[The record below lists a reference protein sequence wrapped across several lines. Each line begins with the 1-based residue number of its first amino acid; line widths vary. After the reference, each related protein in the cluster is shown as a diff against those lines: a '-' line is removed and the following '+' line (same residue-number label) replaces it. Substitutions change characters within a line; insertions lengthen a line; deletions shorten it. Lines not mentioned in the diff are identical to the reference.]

1 MSVKRV
7 AYLTGEYPAISHTF
21 ILREVEALRQLGL
34 DVLTCSVRQTGPE
47 HHRGPAEKAAA
58 ENTFYVIKA
67 AKNSRGFFS
76 AQLWALRRPK
86 QYWAALKLAWQ
97 LRQPGL
103 RGALYQLFY
112 LVEAVI
118 LAQHLNKQGITHLH
132 NHFANSSCSVAI
144 LTHTL
149 SEIPFSFTLHGP
161 SIFFEPRLWR
171 IDEKIAQASYVA
183 CISHF
188 CRSQGMIF
196 ADPAHWHKLKIVHCG
211 VQPETY
217 VLKAPRAPGKRVVFV
232 GRLAAVKGVLVLLRA
247 FSRVL
252 KTHPD
257 AHLTLVGDGPERARI
272 EALASELGCSEQV
285 RFAGYLSQQ
294 EVAQE
299 LQKANLFALPSFA
312 EGVPVVLMEAMASEL
327 AVVATR
333 IAGIPELV
341 EDGKTGFT
349 VPAGDEDAFAQALQ
363 DAFDAPETCAQMGV
377 SGREVV
383 TSDFHVLH
391 EAMRMKALICDGPQ
405 GPEPRS
411 ARAPQ
416 TDESVSA

>member
-1 MSVKRV
+1 MSVKKV
-7 AYLTGEYPAISHTF
+7 AYLTGEYPAVSHTF

-34 DVLTCSVRQTGPE
+34 DVLTCSVRQTGAE

-67 AKNSRGFFS
+67 AKNPRGFLS

-86 QYWAALKLAWQ
+86 QYWAALKLAWK

-112 LVEAVI
+112 LLEAVI
-118 LAQHLNKQGITHLH
+118 LAQHLDKQGVTHLH
-132 NHFANSSCSVAI
+132 NHFANSSCTVAI
-144 LTHTL
+144 LTHNL
-149 SEIPFSFTLHGP
+149 AEIPFSFTLHGP

-217 VLKAPRAPGKRVVFV
+217 ALATPRAPGKRVVFV

-247 FSRVL
+247 FARVL

-285 RFAGYLSQQ
+285 HFAGYLSQQ

-349 VPAGDEDAFAQALQ
+349 VPAGDEDAFTQALQ
-363 DAFDAPETCAQMGV
+363 DAFDAPETCAKMGT
-377 SGREVV
+377 SGRHVV
-383 TSDFHVLH
+383 TSDFHVLR
-391 EAMRMKALICDGPQ
+391 EAQRMKALICDGPQ
-405 GPEPRS
+405 GSEPRGEMK
-411 ARAPQ
+411 PQ
-416 TDESVSA
+416 SDESVSA